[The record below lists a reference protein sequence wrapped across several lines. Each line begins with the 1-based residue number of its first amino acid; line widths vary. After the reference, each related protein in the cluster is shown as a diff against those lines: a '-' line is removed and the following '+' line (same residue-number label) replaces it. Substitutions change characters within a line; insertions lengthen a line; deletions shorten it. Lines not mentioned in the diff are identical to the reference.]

1 MCFLISHLWLDSSD
15 LELTL
20 FPCQP
25 AHSYSAPPPEHAPF
39 KTQRSLQLK
48 IVSYY
53 WALPQL
59 MDEASLH
66 IFSPT
71 LNLSKNTGKWVNL
84 SGETTVVDDFIRH
97 MLLSPCNK
105 VITAKDRVL
114 FFLPGHCSGARKSA

>member
-1 MCFLISHLWLDSSD
+1 
-15 LELTL
+15 
-20 FPCQP
+20 
-25 AHSYSAPPPEHAPF
+25 
-39 KTQRSLQLK
+39 
-48 IVSYY
+48 
-53 WALPQL
+53 

-114 FFLPGHCSGARKSA
+114 FFCQDIVQEPGNQLRVQEPGEAIQ